1 MSHRV
6 SGVYRGA
13 TLDQVPER
21 VEQRVAFSYHRV
33 RVLPALLSSVC
44 QARPGRQQVARCLL
58 RCIRSRTAVAAFGG
72 KADTKT

>member
-21 VEQRVAFSYHRV
+21 VEQRRLGY
-33 RVLPALLSSVC
+33 
-44 QARPGRQQVARCLL
+44 
-58 RCIRSRTAVAAFGG
+58 G
-72 KADTKT
+72 KET